1 MIYKPHEYQKSMTE
15 RIIGQEHVGL
25 FLDMGL

>member
-15 RIIGQEHVGL
+15 RIIDQEHVGL

>member
-1 MIYKPHEYQKSMTE
+1 MIFKPHEYQNRMIR
-15 RIIGQEHVGL
+15 RIIEQEHVGL